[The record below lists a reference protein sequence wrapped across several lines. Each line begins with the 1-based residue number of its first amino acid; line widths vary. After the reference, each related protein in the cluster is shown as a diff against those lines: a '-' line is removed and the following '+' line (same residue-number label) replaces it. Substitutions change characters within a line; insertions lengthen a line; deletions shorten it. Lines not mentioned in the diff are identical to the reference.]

1 MVPGRALSKNRHATA
16 DNENMNPLRNTIEE
30 VRALIEA
37 NGHHLPAQLTSAEL
51 FAGYGGLAQAI
62 ERAFGAHTLWL
73 SEFDAAP
80 SKILAHH
87 WPDVINHGDVT
98 KINWA
103 LMGRPN
109 IMGGGFPCQDV
120 SLAGLR
126 MGLNADTRSG
136 LWFHFLKGIVALQ
149 PEFVLFENVRGI
161 LSAKSVRDAPSTPE
175 TLAIDAELLELTT
188 RSETLHAELDHLYD
202 AASHAEFNAVE
213 DRISGLLEQRERA
226 MGDEP
231 DGPIQR
237 ALGTVLGDLA
247 DAGYDAQ
254 WCGLRAA
261 DVGAPHGRFRVFG
274 LGIRRDLLSPA
285 A

>member
-1 MVPGRALSKNRHATA
+1 MTLTP
-16 DNENMNPLRNTIEE
+16 MIEE

-37 NGHHLPAQLTSAEL
+37 NGHTLPAELKAAEL

-62 ERAFGAHTLWL
+62 ERGFQARTIWL
-73 SEFDAAP
+73 SEFDDAP

-87 WPDVINHGDVT
+87 WPYTPNLGDVT
-98 KINWA
+98 KIDWDA
-103 LMGRPN
+103 LAANPLMRPN

-120 SLAGLR
+120 SLAGR
-126 MGLNADTRSG
+126 RAGLTSATRSG

-161 LSAKSVRDAPSTPE
+161 LSAKSVRDLESTPE
-175 TLAIDAELLELTT
+175 TLALDAELDELTT
-188 RSETLHAELDHLYD
+188 RREILHTELDALYD
-202 AASHAEFNAVE
+202 AAAHADLNRIE
-213 DRISGLLEQRERA
+213 DRISGVLEQRDRA
-226 MGDEP
+226 VGNGT

-254 WCGLRAA
+254 WSGLRAS

-274 LGIRRDLLSPA
+274 LAIRRDLLNPA
-285 A
+285 

>member
-1 MVPGRALSKNRHATA
+1 MTTTP
-16 DNENMNPLRNTIEE
+16 MIESF
-30 VRALIEA
+30 RALIEA
-37 NGHHLPAQLTSAEL
+37 NGHTLPAELKSAEL

-62 ERAFGAHTLWL
+62 ERGFGARSVWL
-73 SEFDAAP
+73 SEFDPAP

-87 WPDVINHGDVT
+87 FPGIPNLGDVT
-98 KINWA
+98 KIDWDA
-103 LMGRPN
+103 IAADPLMRPH

-126 MGLNADTRSG
+126 KGLTSSTRSG

-161 LSAKSVRDAPSTPE
+161 LSAKSVRDMESTPE
-175 TLAIDAELLELTT
+175 SLALDAEIEELTT
-188 RSETLHAELDHLYD
+188 RREILHTELDHLYD
-202 AASHAEFNAVE
+202 SAAHAEFNALE
-213 DRISGLLEQRERA
+213 DRISGLLEQRDGIV
-226 MGDEP
+226 GDGAS
-231 DGPIQR
+231 GPVQR

-254 WCGLRAA
+254 WAGLRAA

-274 LGIRRDLLSPA
+274 LGIRRDLLNA

>member
-1 MVPGRALSKNRHATA
+1 MQPIYPIDALC
-16 DNENMNPLRNTIEE
+16 D
-30 VRALIEA
+30 LIRSH
-37 NGHHLPAQLTSAEL
+37 GHELPDELTSAEL

-62 ERAFGAHTLWL
+62 ERGFKARTIWL
-73 SEFDAAP
+73 SEFEPAP

-87 WPDVINHGDVT
+87 FPDAPNHGDVT
-98 KINWA
+98 KIDWDRVE
-103 LMGRPN
+103 RPN
-109 IMGGGFPCQDV
+109 LMGGGFPCQDV

-126 MGLNADTRSG
+126 KGLTADTRSG

-161 LSAKSVRDAPSTPE
+161 LSAKSVRDMESTPE
-175 TLAIDAELLELTT
+175 VLDLDAELLELTNA
-188 RSETLHAELDHLYD
+188 RDALHTELDALYD
-202 AASHAEFNAVE
+202 HASHAEFNAIE
-213 DRISGLLEQRERA
+213 ARLSGLLEQRE
-226 MGDEP
+226 GIVGGEP

-274 LGIRRDLLSPA
+274 LGVRRDLLNPVEDA
-285 A
+285 H

>member
-1 MVPGRALSKNRHATA
+1 MTHTP
-16 DNENMNPLRNTIEE
+16 MIEE
-30 VRALIEA
+30 VCALIAA
-37 NGHHLPAQLTSAEL
+37 NGHTLPAELTSAEL

-62 ERAFGAHTLWL
+62 ERGFGAHTIWL

-80 SKILAHH
+80 AKILAHH
-87 WPDVINHGDVT
+87 WPGIPNHGDVT
-98 KINWA
+98 KIDWA
-103 LMGRPN
+103 TMERPN

-120 SLAGLR
+120 SLAGR
-126 MGLNADTRSG
+126 RAGLTNETRSG

-161 LSAKSVRDAPSTPE
+161 LSAKSVRDMESTPE
-175 TLAIDAELLELTT
+175 TLEIDSELLELTT
-188 RSETLHAELDHLYD
+188 RRETLHAELDAIYD
-202 AASHAEFNAVE
+202 ELDHAELNAVE
-213 DRISGLLEQRERA
+213 SRISGLLEQRDRA
-226 MGDEP
+226 MGGEP

-247 DAGYDAQ
+247 NAGYDAQ

-274 LGIRRDLLSPA
+274 LGIRRDLLNPA
-285 A
+285 KDTN